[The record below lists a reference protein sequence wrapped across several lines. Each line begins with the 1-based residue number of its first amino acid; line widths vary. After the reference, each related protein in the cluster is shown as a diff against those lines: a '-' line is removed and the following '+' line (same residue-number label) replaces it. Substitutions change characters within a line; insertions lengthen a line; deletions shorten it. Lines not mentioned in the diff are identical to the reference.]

1 MARSGATTPD
11 AYLAE
16 LEPDRA
22 AELGRVRDAV
32 NSAMPEGYFE
42 RMAWGMISW
51 EVPLEVSGPTYNRQP
66 LVYAA
71 LAAQKNHNA
80 LHLNGVYASPERSRR
95 LATAFADAGL
105 KLDMGKSCVRF
116 RTVAD
121 LALDAIAREIGSM
134 SPEEFAA
141 LAPPPSQSSS

>member
-1 MARSGATTPD
+1 MVRSTAATPE

-16 LEPDRA
+16 LEPERS

-32 NSAMPEGYFE
+32 NAAMPDGFQE

-80 LHLNGVYASPERSRR
+80 LYLNCVYASPEGSER
-95 LATAFADAGL
+95 LAKAFADAGL

-116 RTVAD
+116 RTAD
-121 LALDAIAREIGSM
+121 ELAMDAIAQEIASTT
-134 SPEEFAA
+134 PEEFAA
-141 LAPPPSQSSS
+141 LAAAAR

>member
-1 MARSGATTPD
+1 MARSSALTPD

-16 LEPDRA
+16 LEPERA
-22 AELGRVRDAV
+22 AEIGRVREAV
-32 NSAMPEGYFE
+32 NAAMPDGFCE

-51 EVPLEVSGPTYNRQP
+51 EVPLEVSGPTYNKQP

-80 LHLNGVYASPERSRR
+80 LYLHCVYASPERSRR
-95 LATAFADAGL
+95 LANAFADAGL

-116 RTVAD
+116 RKADD
-121 LALDAIAREIGSM
+121 LALDAISLEIASM
-134 SPEEFAA
+134 TPEEFAA
-141 LAPPPSQSSS
+141 LAPK